1 MDDFP
6 PLQKVEFNLSYEMS
20 VPFECDATEGV
31 VYNLKSV
38 LKLLQKAE
46 SIVLDSV
53 AVEMLVEYIDPCSMK
68 NGGVTFGKLSH
79 LRLNGKV
86 KNPTHILTPL

>member
-53 AVEMLVEYIDPCSMK
+53 AVEVYNWMYTIFIYTNDDVLCLHFVGY
-68 NGGVTFGKLSH
+68 L
-79 LRLNGKV
+79 
-86 KNPTHILTPL
+86 